1 MMTGSQCII
10 DQTESSK
17 PRLLVGGGWNCVCDN
32 ELMEFINK
40 SCVLLTGLQNH
51 MATSDIQ
58 IAFINDAYSIA
69 DYEYVFAL
77 YL

>member
-1 MMTGSQCII
+1 MDHSALLI
-10 DQTESSK
+10 
-17 PRLLVGGGWNCVCDN
+17 RLINRDILLDEDGNCVCVN
-32 ELMEFINK
+32 ELIEFINK

-51 MATSDIQ
+51 MATGDIQ

-69 DYEYVFAL
+69 VYGYLFAL